1 MDRRARKGR
10 REGREQ
16 DSPSPRRGKEA
27 KSRRHPLNRRVFAA
41 RLGGREITMED
52 AALKTDKPHYSGHRD
67 RLRARFLKGGPAA
80 LADYELLELIL
91 FMAIPQRD
99 VKPLAKDLLL
109 RFGSFAELFA
119 AAPEELM
126 KVKGISETGAT
137 ALKAVQAAAFAFLRQ
152 EVMKRPVLNSMTRLN
167 DYLRATLGHAR
178 EEHFRILFLNRKNEL
193 IADEIQQ
200 KGTVDHTPA
209 YPREVMKRAFELGA
223 TAIILCHNHPSG
235 DPAPSQA
242 DIDMTRAIAEA
253 GKPFSILLHDH
264 VIVSR
269 SGHASLRDLGAF

>member
-1 MDRRARKGR
+1 MSKSMAESAAPQDR
-10 REGREQ
+10 
-16 DSPSPRRGKEA
+16 
-27 KSRRHPLNRRVFAA
+27 
-41 RLGGREITMED
+41 
-52 AALKTDKPHYSGHRD
+52 PHYTGHRD
-67 RLRARFLKGGPAA
+67 RLRARFLKGGAEA

-99 VKPLAKDLLL
+99 VKPLAKDLLI
-109 RFGSFAELFA
+109 RFGSLSALC
-119 AAPEELM
+119 AAPPEEIV
-126 KVKGISETGAT
+126 KVRGISENAAT
-137 ALKAVQAAAFAFLRQ
+137 ALKAVEAAAFAFLRQ
-152 EVMKRPVLNSMTRLN
+152 EVARRPILNSATRLN

-209 YPREVMKRAFELGA
+209 YPREVMRRAFELGA

-253 GKPFSILLHDH
+253 GRHFSILLHDH

-269 SGHASLRDLGAF
+269 NGCASLRALGLF

>member
-1 MDRRARKGR
+1 M
-10 REGREQ
+10 
-16 DSPSPRRGKEA
+16 
-27 KSRRHPLNRRVFAA
+27 
-41 RLGGREITMED
+41 TED
-52 AALKTDKPHYSGHRD
+52 LAPKADKPHYSGHRD
-67 RLRARFLKGGPAA
+67 RLRARFLKSGADA

-99 VKPLAKDLLL
+99 VKPLAKELLL
-109 RFGSFAELFA
+109 RFGGFAELFSA
-119 AAPEELM
+119 PPEEIM
-126 KVKGISETGAT
+126 KTRGVSENTAT
-137 ALKAVQAAAFAFLRQ
+137 ALKAIQAAAFAFLRQ
-152 EVMKRPVLNSMTRLN
+152 DVMKRPILNSMTRLN

-235 DPAPSQA
+235 DPTPSQP

-253 GKPFSILLHDH
+253 GRPFSILVHDH

-269 SGHASLRDLGAF
+269 NGYTSLKALGVF